1 MISRNEPYEI
11 AVGMFAVDVFGIGRA
26 VTVLK
31 AENAIR
37 IRANSLNVVRIGDE
51 SFMLVGVV
59 VDNRTSFSKV
69 SIWSNGIIVLLA
81 VDELCS

>member
-1 MISRNEPYEI
+1 
-11 AVGMFAVDVFGIGRA
+11 MFAVDVFGIGRA

-59 VDNRTSFSKV
+59 VDNELLSLSFRF
-69 SIWSNGIIVLLA
+69 GA
-81 VDELCS
+81 MELSFCWPLMNSARE